1 MDLTQFNYSVLNKFD
16 RQFEGNLEQL
26 VKKASQIEEELSPIE
41 LKSMLSKA
49 LGLNVLDT
57 YTNQIADQGEDIKVT
72 FAYILKCL
80 SLYPLKH
87 DIYNN
92 WNKHVE
98 LFDQAELNGFSEAS
112 IAELNGF
119 IQSIVTTGRAHNY
132 LSLEKMQQPI
142 HLIMLLLIHL
152 DAILTLD
159 SNMEPLCFTQLFK
172 FRFKKNKPYGPSSS
186 FSDFIIYSLA
196 SHANKK
202 PLEKLPTI
210 SSFDRYLNT
219 ELLSKEFNNNDD
231 VDDPSIKTMRQL
243 LKKMRA
249 EDRFCYLT
257 DIDQFF
263 TTPFDQVKLIFDDLY
278 EKITES
284 NARFL
289 LSRTINDDDFVVF
302 NEMNALWLIYYF
314 QFIVYEGQKMNPPEV
329 LQGLSSTREFM
340 DLWKIFYVSNGKK
353 ATFQW
358 PKQFND
364 VAKVP

>member
-1 MDLTQFNYSVLNKFD
+1 MDLTQFNFSILTKFD
-16 RQFEGNLEQL
+16 RKLGNDLEQV
-26 VKKASQIEEELSPIE
+26 VKKASQIEELSPIE
-41 LKSMLSKA
+41 LKSMLSEA

-80 SLYPLKH
+80 SLYPLQNE
-87 DIYNN
+87 IYQN
-92 WNKHVE
+92 WNKHVA
-98 LFDQAELNGFSEAS
+98 LFDQAELTDFSEEC
-112 IAELNGF
+112 IAELHRF

-172 FRFKKNKPYGPSSS
+172 FRFKKNKPYGSSSS

-210 SSFDRYLNT
+210 SSFDQYLNT
-219 ELLSKEFNNNDD
+219 ELLGNEFNNNDD
-231 VDDPSIKTMRQL
+231 VDDPRIKTMRQL

-314 QFIVYEGQKMNPPEV
+314 QFLVYEGQKMNPPEV

-340 DLWKIFYVSNGKK
+340 DLWKMFYVPNEQK

-358 PKQFND
+358 PTQFND
-364 VAKVP
+364 VAKVT

>member
-1 MDLTQFNYSVLNKFD
+1 MNLTQFHFSILKKFD
-16 RQFEGNLEQL
+16 RKFGENLERAVQN
-26 VKKASQIEEELSPIE
+26 AAQIEEDISTVK
-41 LKSMLSKA
+41 LKSMLCKA
-49 LGLNVLDT
+49 LELNVLDSH
-57 YTNQIADQGEDIKVT
+57 TNQVVDQAEDIQIT

-80 SLYPLKH
+80 SLYPLNH
-87 DIYNN
+87 EMYQN
-92 WNKHVE
+92 WNKHVA
-98 LFDQAELNGFSEAS
+98 LFDQAELTGFSEKS
-112 IAELNGF
+112 VTELHQF
-119 IQSIVTTGRAHNY
+119 IQSIVVTEHEHNY

-142 HLIMLLLIHL
+142 HLIMLLFIHL

-172 FRFKKNKPYGPSSS
+172 FRLKKNKPYGPSSS

-210 SSFDRYLNT
+210 SSFDKYLNT
-219 ELLSKEFNNNDD
+219 ELFDD
-231 VDDPSIKTMRQL
+231 DSDDGTEHPRIKAMRQL

-263 TTPFDQVKLIFDDLY
+263 TTPFDQVKLMFDDLY

-284 NARFL
+284 NSRFL
-289 LSRTINDDDFVVF
+289 LSRTIKDDDFVVF
-302 NEMNALWLIYYF
+302 NEINALWLIYYF
-314 QFIVYEGQKMNPPEV
+314 QYIIYEAQKMNPPEV
-329 LQGLSSTREFM
+329 LQGLSSTREFV
-340 DLWKIFYVSNGKK
+340 DVWKMFYVPNGKK

-358 PKQFND
+358 PRQFND
-364 VAKVP
+364 IAKIT